1 MMLRT
6 SAAASGAAP
15 RIETPVW
22 ASLAM
27 REMEADVACAVRSD
41 LNVLITGEAGV
52 GKKSMAR
59 RIHLESRR
67 ASSPLVVVR
76 SPRGPEVS
84 EAFDA
89 ALLEAFPDGAV
100 LLENPEWLS
109 PVMQSR
115 LQRFVDRSPIPEA
128 GGPPVEHGSQ
138 VRFVTATSGDL
149 FTLVKTRQFSE
160 WLFYRLNA
168 VHLTIPP
175 LRDRTEDIPALLQ
188 QFLSSFAAS
197 PVPRLSKAT
206 RRHLVAHAWPGNLWE
221 LRAVAELL
229 ASLDRPHVLEPE
241 DLPPSL
247 RR

>member
-6 SAAASGAAP
+6 PAAASGAAP
-15 RIETPVW
+15 RLETPVW

-27 REMEADVACAVRSD
+27 REMEADVACAVSSD

-59 RIHLESRR
+59 RIHLRSRR

-76 SPRGPEVS
+76 SPRGPEAS

-115 LQRFVDRSPIPEA
+115 LHRFVDRSPIAEA

-168 VHLTIPP
+168 VHLTMPP
-175 LRDRTEDIPALLQ
+175 LRDRAEDIPALLQ
-188 QFLSSFAAS
+188 QFLSSLAS
-197 PVPRLSKAT
+197 PVPRLSTAT

-229 ASLDRPHVLEPE
+229 ASLDPCHVLEPE